1 MAYTK
6 DYLAG
11 PIRHKP
17 LVLWALVLCQ
27 ANGRAIHCK
36 SSYELNF
43 SKRPKNGHFYIFLL
57 KTGQ

>member
-36 SSYELNF
+36 SSVCSVPPHPCGLF
-43 SKRPKNGHFYIFLL
+43 VAIPTRK
-57 KTGQ
+57 